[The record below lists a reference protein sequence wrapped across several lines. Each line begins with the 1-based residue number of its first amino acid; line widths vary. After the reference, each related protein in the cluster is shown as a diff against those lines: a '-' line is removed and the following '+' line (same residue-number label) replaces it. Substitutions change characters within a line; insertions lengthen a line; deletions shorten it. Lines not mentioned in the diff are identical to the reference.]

1 MKTFL
6 WVVMVMMAIDVF
18 GKAAMLWKRDF
29 VRQPSHMVGDIVIAT
44 TMLAWAA
51 WLLGGGA

>member
-1 MKTFL
+1 
-6 WVVMVMMAIDVF
+6 MVMMAIDVF